1 MPEFVYVLCALTSML
16 CAVLLWRAYRGTR
29 SRLLLWSTLC
39 FTGLAINN
47 VLLFVD
53 LLVVP
58 DTDLRLL
65 RSGSAVVALALLL
78 YGLVWESR

>member
-16 CAVLLWRAYRGTR
+16 SAVLLWRAYRGSR

-47 VLLFVD
+47 VLLLVD
-53 LLVVP
+53 LFVVP
-58 DTDLRLL
+58 NTDLRLL